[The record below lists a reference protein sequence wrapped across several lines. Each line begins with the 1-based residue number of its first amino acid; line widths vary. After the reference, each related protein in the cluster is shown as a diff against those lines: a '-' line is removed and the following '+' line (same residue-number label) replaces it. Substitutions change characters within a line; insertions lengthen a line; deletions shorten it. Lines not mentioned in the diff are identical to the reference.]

1 MIAGAPMCPNRQINP
16 AQLKGTGE
24 LVSERL
30 RELVSQRLSPVL
42 SGIADEMR
50 EEHVVAC

>member
-1 MIAGAPMCPNRQINP
+1 MIAGAPMWPDRQTDP